1 MKVLYSFFLLCL
13 LTINTVCA
21 QGDEIDA
28 KCYILCI
35 NSYTDAS
42 PWSSRVISCMT
53 EFVQKDPNL
62 TLYAEHM
69 NMLLIDKD
77 TILEEF
83 KHDVLS
89 KYQKRP
95 RMLVLLGNPALMLRD
110 ELRKMWGDIP
120 IILCAQEDYVGPKE
134 VYLRKQ
140 PIRKFDRVPLSEL
153 AGLIT

>member
-53 EFVQKDPNL
+53 EFVQIGRASCRE
-62 TLYAEHM
+62 TVSA
-69 NMLLIDKD
+69 
-77 TILEEF
+77 
-83 KHDVLS
+83 V
-89 KYQKRP
+89 
-95 RMLVLLGNPALMLRD
+95 V
-110 ELRKMWGDIP
+110 
-120 IILCAQEDYVGPKE
+120 
-134 VYLRKQ
+134 
-140 PIRKFDRVPLSEL
+140 
-153 AGLIT
+153 